1 MTQARADKPA
11 IIQVLI
17 KYVQMDKSTSLI
29 PESTSAMPGPLG
41 RGNKEALGPLIQKTA
56 PCESLDMYLDAILCA
71 SNVYIAR
78 YIEIE
83 AEIIVTRT
91 ALLLNPTVSPHKT

>member
-1 MTQARADKPA
+1 MN
-11 IIQVLI
+11 
-17 KYVQMDKSTSLI
+17 KSTSLI
-29 PESTSAMPGPLG
+29 LESTSSMPGPLG
-41 RGNKEALGPLIQKTA
+41 QGNKEPLGPLIQKTA

-71 SNVYIAR
+71 SNVYSER

>member
-1 MTQARADKPA
+1 MN
-11 IIQVLI
+11 
-17 KYVQMDKSTSLI
+17 KSTSLI
-29 PESTSAMPGPLG
+29 LESTSNMPGPLG
-41 RGNKEALGPLIQKTA
+41 QGNKEPLGPLIQKTA

-71 SNVYIAR
+71 SNVYSER